1 MEQLRRQLKWSKK
14 KTAYAWAMYYKQIEE
29 KHNAELL
36 HFQQLEAI
44 NNQEKA
50 LENLPNNL
58 VNEFAEMAKSLKKKL
73 ECPICLDVIESD
85 TLTITGCG
93 HKYCKTCRKK
103 IKKCAVCRK
112 KVK

>member
-14 KTAYAWAMYYKQIEE
+14 KTTYAWAMYYKQIEE

-58 VNEFAEMAKSLKKKL
+58 VNEFAEMAKSLKKN
-73 ECPICLDVIESD
+73 
-85 TLTITGCG
+85 
-93 HKYCKTCRKK
+93 
-103 IKKCAVCRK
+103 
-112 KVK
+112 